1 MTSLEALERR
11 ASFYKG
17 MFAEAEI
24 AQASADGDNVQL
36 VDLHASR
43 HWVYPAW
50 RGFSKLFWAL
60 RDGNM
65 KASVPE

>member
-11 ASFYKG
+11 ASFYEG

-24 AQASADGDNVQL
+24 TQASADGDNVQL

-43 HWVYPAW
+43 HGCILHGE
-50 RGFSKLFWAL
+50 GFPSSSGHLEMA
-60 RDGNM
+60 
-65 KASVPE
+65 V